1 MNELPDKKESRT
13 DFEISQIEK
22 ELEIMSMLK
31 SIMNNSELDEIQ
43 IRAAASSLHS
53 IYNGIEKILLLK
65 LKDLNPAYKADG
77 SKWHAELLIKSNEYQ
92 LISIKLEESLREIM
106 GFRHFYRH
114 AYGFMLDKEL
124 LEPLILSLKNIFE
137 NFKKEINY

>member
-1 MNELPDKKESRT
+1 MNELPDKKEPRT
-13 DFEISQIEK
+13 DFEINQIEK
-22 ELEIMSMLK
+22 ELEIISILK

-65 LKDLNPAYKADG
+65 FKDLNIPFKADS
-77 SKWHAELLIKSNEYQ
+77 SKWHAELLSKSYEHS
-92 LISIKLEESLREIM
+92 LVSKELEESLREIM

-124 LEPLILSLKNIFE
+124 LEPLILNIR
-137 NFKKEINY
+137 NVVSKFKEEII

>member
-1 MNELPDKKESRT
+1 MNELPDRKEFRT

-22 ELEIMSMLK
+22 ELEIINILK
-31 SIMNNSELDEIQ
+31 NIMNNGELDEIQ

-65 LKDLNPAYKADG
+65 FKVMNIPFIVDS
-77 SKWHAELLIKSNEYQ
+77 SKWHAELLSKSYEHH
-92 LISIKLEESLREIM
+92 LISKGLEENLREIM
-106 GFRHFYRH
+106 GFRHFFRH

-124 LEPLILSLKNIFE
+124 LEPLILNIGNIVS
-137 NFKKEINY
+137 NFKEEII